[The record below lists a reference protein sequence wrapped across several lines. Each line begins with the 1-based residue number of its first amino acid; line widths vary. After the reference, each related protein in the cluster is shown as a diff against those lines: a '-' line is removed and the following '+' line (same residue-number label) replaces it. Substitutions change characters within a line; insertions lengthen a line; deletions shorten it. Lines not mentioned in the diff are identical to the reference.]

1 MKIRSVIEAISGG
14 TGKFNT
20 LIRRVAEQAIERQ
33 TKRRSPSASGLHS
46 LASSSSR
53 SSDRLSFRLSA
64 AVVASDDSGSEM
76 DESKSGGGS
85 GGYPLPGPFSVV
97 TSADSEAV
105 NGSTDSGVTVGLARH
120 LPSAEE
126 LV

>member
-76 DESKSGGGS
+76 DESKSGGGV
-85 GGYPLPGPFSVV
+85 GGYPLPGPFSV